1 MLFLFYLSAYIYMR
15 ERTTQMSKNYLS
27 DPELTTKNPY
37 WIERHRYYEL
47 KHFCLQYRI
56 WKKARAAIDG
66 MNPSRLEI
74 AVRSQTG
81 NVSNPTASAAEARL
95 FYTNRIEMVENAAR
109 ETDPVIGAFI
119 RIFAAPRSQPAMC
132 YMIFISPV
140 TGKVIR
146 PPKPVTNPEVAHLR
160 T

>member
-1 MLFLFYLSAYIYMR
+1 
-15 ERTTQMSKNYLS
+15 MSKNYLS

-66 MNPSRLEI
+66 MNPSRLEL

-95 FYTNRIEMVENAAR
+95 FYTNRIEMVEKVAR
-109 ETDPVIGAFI
+109 DTDPVIGSFI
-119 RIFAAPRSQPAMC
+119 LEGVTEGVSYDILNAR
-132 YMIFISPV
+132 SPV
-140 TGKVIR
+140 PCGKDIYYNLYR
-146 PPKPVTNPEVAHLR
+146 RFFWLLSKER
-160 T
+160 Q